1 MECLSPFQQKKSKTL
16 ANDINDTVA
25 LGITQ
30 NLTKSVLPADKKGIF
45 KFLTKYKKLKRQGLG
60 TGIRTEI
67 RKFQTK
73 LRKFQYVGG

>member
-1 MECLSPFQQKKSKTL
+1 MPLPLPEKKSKSL
-16 ANDINDTVA
+16 ASHIIDTAA